1 MKLSEICLN
10 IVDCPHSTA
19 PDEGSGYAL
28 IRTPNI
34 GKGRFNLEGVHR
46 ISEDA
51 YKKRCARITP
61 TVNDLILAREAPA
74 GNVAI
79 IKENMELL
87 ALGQRTVLIRPN
99 PEKVY
104 PDFLVYYLLAPQQ
117 QNELLG
123 RATGA
128 TVAHVNIPIINN
140 LPVTLP
146 PLETQQKIAGILSAY
161 DDLIENNRKQI
172 KLLEEA
178 AQKLYKEWFV
188 KFNFPGH
195 ENVKNVDGVP
205 ETWKKTTIGEL
216 IEYEIGGGWG
226 TDNKEGSSDIPS
238 YVIRGTDIDDIKEG
252 NFSNIPF
259 RYQSNNTIKTRQLQT
274 NDIIFEVSGGS
285 KNFGVGRSLLFS
297 DKLASRFNYSVLCAS
312 FCKLIR
318 LKEITISNY
327 VYDSLKYWRFTG
339 ALQPYER
346 RSASNIVNFGWQD
359 FLNMKEIIIPSEAIL
374 VKYLSMT
381 ETFKEKIDTCTSQ
394 IQFLQSA
401 RDKILPKLMNGDIL

>member
-1 MKLSEICLN
+1 MKLSEVCLN

-28 IRTPNI
+28 VRTPNI

-46 ISEDA
+46 ISEAA

-79 IKENMELL
+79 IKENMEPL

-99 PEKVY
+99 PEKVC

-128 TVAHVNIPIINN
+128 TVAYVNIPIINN
-140 LPVTLP
+140 LPVFLP

-188 KFNFPGH
+188 KLNFPGH
-195 ENVKNVDGVP
+195 ENVKIVDGVP
-205 ETWKKTTIGEL
+205 EGWKILTVEDLIGKLESGSRPKGGIDSTIKKGIASVGAENV
-216 IEYEIGGGWG
+216 IGLGQYNYSSEKFV
-226 TDNKEGSSDIPS
+226 NKEFYENAKRGKIEDKDILIYKDGAYIGRTSLFQDNFPHKETMINEHVFLLHAREES
-238 YVIRGTDIDDIKEG
+238 NQYFLFFTLYQRTYFEKMQKLNKNAAQPGQDAIK
-252 NFSNIPF
+252 
-259 RYQSNNTIKTRQLQT
+259 
-274 NDIIFEVSGGS
+274 
-285 KNFGVGRSLLFS
+285 
-297 DKLASRFNYSVLCAS
+297 
-312 FCKLIR
+312 
-318 LKEITISNY
+318 
-327 VYDSLKYWRFTG
+327 SLKFLMPAGQLLREFDNFVT
-339 ALQPYER
+339 P
-346 RSASNIVNFGWQD
+346 IVKRIFVLAKQN
-359 FLNMKEIIIPSEAIL
+359 
-374 VKYLSMT
+374 
-381 ETFKEKIDTCTSQ
+381 SQ
-394 IQFLQSA
+394 LQSA
-401 RDKILPKLMNGDIL
+401 RDKLLPRLMNGEI